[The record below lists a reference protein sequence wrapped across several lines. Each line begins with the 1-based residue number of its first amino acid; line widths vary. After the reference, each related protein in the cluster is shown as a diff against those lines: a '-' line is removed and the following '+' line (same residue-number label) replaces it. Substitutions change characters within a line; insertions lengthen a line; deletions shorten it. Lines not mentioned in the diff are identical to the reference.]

1 MYLASNY
8 RGRQMPELIHDPP
21 TFHFHVRPRT
31 LYSLIMLG
39 YSQSDQPR
47 LHMLY
52 INITDPRNI
61 KPANIITSYCA
72 SATSWPKAKDH
83 HTYITYLFEQRHPIY
98 GQNTIGDWGRARFD
112 IGGFV
117 AKYGLKSVASAEF
130 YVEFG
135 NG

>member
-1 MYLASNY
+1 
-8 RGRQMPELIHDPP
+8 
-21 TFHFHVRPRT
+21 
-31 LYSLIMLG
+31 
-39 YSQSDQPR
+39 
-47 LHMLY
+47 MLY
-52 INITDPRNI
+52 INISDPCQI
-61 KPANIITSYCA
+61 KPANIITSYSA
-72 SATSWPKAKDH
+72 SAISWPKAKDR

-98 GQNTIGDWGRARFD
+98 GQNTIGNWGRARFD